1 MKVFYDKD
9 CDLSLIKGKN
19 VAIIGY
25 GSQGHAHA
33 QNLSESGVNVTVGL
47 RRGGASW
54 NKVEQAGLKV
64 AEVDEAVKNAD
75 VIMILLPDENIAQV
89 YKENVEPN
97 AKQGAVL
104 AFAHGFN
111 VHYGQVVPRADL
123 DVIMVA
129 PKAPGHT
136 VRNTYKQGGGVPHLV
151 AVYQDKSGS
160 ARDIALS
167 YAMANG
173 GGRAGIIARSLAPT
187 SSIWCSE
194 VRRRREIRV
203 GAPALFSRMK
213 LFAYSPVWISF
224 RHCFIASL
232 VCAVTTRG
240 PVTYSPYSALFEI
253 E

>member
-33 QNLSESGVNVTVGL
+33 QNLTESGVNVTVGL

-54 NKVEQAGLKV
+54 NKVEQAGIQV
-64 AEVDEAVKNAD
+64 AEVDEAVKQAD
-75 VIMILLPDENIAQV
+75 VVMILLPDENIAEV
-89 YKENVEPN
+89 YKQNVEPN
-97 AKQGAVL
+97 IKQGAVL

-123 DVIMVA
+123 DVIMIA

-136 VRNTYKQGGGVPHLV
+136 VRGTYRQGGGVPHLI
-151 AVYQDKSGS
+151 AVYQDKSGA

-173 GGRAGIIARSLAPT
+173 GGRAGIIETNFREETETDLFGEQAGLT
-187 SSIWCSE
+187 SSACTS
-194 VRRRREIRV
+194 
-203 GAPALFSRMK
+203 
-213 LFAYSPVWISF
+213 
-224 RHCFIASL
+224 
-232 VCAVTTRG
+232 
-240 PVTYSPYSALFEI
+240 
-253 E
+253 